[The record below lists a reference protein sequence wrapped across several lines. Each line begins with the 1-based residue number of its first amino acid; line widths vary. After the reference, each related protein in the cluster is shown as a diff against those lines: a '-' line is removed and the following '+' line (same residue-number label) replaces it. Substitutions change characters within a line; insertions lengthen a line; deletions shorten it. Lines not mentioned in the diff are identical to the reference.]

1 MAPGGWATAPSRQ
14 IVETLCLF
22 FFCSLSRSFFFV
34 AHGRENTTA

>member
-14 IVETLCLF
+14 IVETLGLF

-34 AHGRENTTA
+34 THGRENTTA